1 MTQKKM
7 DHWAENIDKLSE
19 VMSTEEYRNYQRN
32 KKLIDLS
39 ETPENVTKDIINN
52 FMSQDPRTNKGKV
65 FPYLVEKRCRLLVEV
80 VEEFF

>member
-1 MTQKKM
+1 M
-7 DHWAENIDKLSE
+7 
-19 VMSTEEYRNYQRN
+19 RN

-39 ETPENVTKDIINN
+39 KTPENVSKDIINN
-52 FMSQDPRTNKGKV
+52 FMGQDPWTNKGKV